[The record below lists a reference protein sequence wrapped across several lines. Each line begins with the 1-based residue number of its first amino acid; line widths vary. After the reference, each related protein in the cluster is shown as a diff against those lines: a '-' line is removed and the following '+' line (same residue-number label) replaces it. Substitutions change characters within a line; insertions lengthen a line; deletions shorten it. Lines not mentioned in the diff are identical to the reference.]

1 MKTRPK
7 KSKPTSKVL
16 QLHVNAQNLR
26 FFYVMRPR
34 LKKQNQ
40 VKYSNRS
47 RLDRDLIILQRAIKK
62 VPDRS
67 EDEDWRLSLIIE
79 QFENSNV
86 NIYLNE

>member
-1 MKTRPK
+1 
-7 KSKPTSKVL
+7 
-16 QLHVNAQNLR
+16 
-26 FFYVMRPR
+26 MRPR

-62 VPDRS
+62 LPDWF
-67 EDEDWRLSLIIE
+67 EDEGWRLPLIIE
-79 QFENSNV
+79 QYESSHV